1 MMHYSAVI
9 TTSDGAFVAQMSWT
23 GDYAAGLE
31 QVRSI
36 YGNPLH
42 YVITLHT
49 VEV

>member
-1 MMHYSAVI
+1 MTHYAAVI
-9 TTSDGAFVAQMSWT
+9 TLIDGAFVAQMSWT
-23 GDYAAGLE
+23 GACSIGLE